1 MLIAPERLS
10 QEERALPESARREA
24 AASARRARSDRADG
38 QPSDAAA
45 PAPTRDIAA
54 RPATARKLRVVG
66 EPVDQATVGGGH
78 HHKVPAK
85 ADEVTWERIAHMLA
99 LEREVQVA
107 KRDRVR
113 DLGLALGSASF
124 ALAVILTLF
133 SMSPWSR

>member
-1 MLIAPERLS
+1 M
-10 QEERALPESARREA
+10 
-24 AASARRARSDRADG
+24 
-38 QPSDAAA
+38 
-45 PAPTRDIAA
+45 
-54 RPATARKLRVVG
+54 
-66 EPVDQATVGGGH
+66 
-78 HHKVPAK
+78 PAK
-85 ADEVTWERIAHMLA
+85 SDEVTWERIAHMLA